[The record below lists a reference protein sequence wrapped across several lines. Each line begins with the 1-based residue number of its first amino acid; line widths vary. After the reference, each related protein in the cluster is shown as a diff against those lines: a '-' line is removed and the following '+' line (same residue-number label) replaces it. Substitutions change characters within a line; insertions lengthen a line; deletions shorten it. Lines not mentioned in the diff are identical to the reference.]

1 MKRANLEEPSNSS
14 STKRPAKD
22 TQASLEEHQPA
33 ATTSGEGSG
42 SQAPL
47 FDAEAHIRRR
57 QEGLEERMRRG
68 LQAAMRSN
76 LHMDLRNRLTAKE
89 QQVFELLLESAKSQ
103 EHGSTGNTVIRVAGG
118 WVRDKLLGLQN
129 HDIDVALD
137 DVSGLAFAQ
146 VVNAQLKAKGE
157 QTRTIGVIQANP
169 QQSKHL
175 ETATVKVLD
184 MPIDFVNL
192 RTESYAQDSRI
203 PEMEFGSAEEDAY
216 RRDFTINAL
225 FYNVN
230 TESVEDLTGDGLNDL
245 AQGIIRT
252 PLPPDVTFYDDPLR
266 VLRAVRFA
274 SRFGFDLAPAIA
286 SAAASDTIHT
296 ALIEKVRRERIGSEL
311 EGMLTGRNAR
321 PAVALSLL
329 HQLRLLPAV
338 FGTSCLQGF
347 MPMPP
352 FPDEGLD
359 WDSAACAVRWVS
371 WLIARKPDQS
381 QAAKP
386 AADQSDAV
394 QHAASSQPESVQ
406 PEGAEREASIA
417 GTPVIGAAA
426 IAKASKQTLSTVQP
440 ERPIAFLSAALLPV
454 MHMDAIPAEL
464 VELTGLEPRPH
475 LTRRQAAKG
484 MSMAQYVVKDGLKL
498 KAKYA
503 QVHKDCQVTS
513 GSDTW
518 HHFTHFALMSLHV
531 VCVCT
536 LVGSF
541 HSVLKPQTM
550 A

>member
-203 PEMEFGSAEEDAY
+203 PEVLVTLQVDMPNVLQLFERY
-216 RRDFTINAL
+216 DFQLIYVSLTTLKAL
-225 FYNVN
+225 LKSHV
-230 TESVEDLTGDGLNDL
+230 TQCRTSRTRCLSKL
-245 AQGIIRT
+245 A
-252 PLPPDVTFYDDPLR
+252 
-266 VLRAVRFA
+266 
-274 SRFGFDLAPAIA
+274 
-286 SAAASDTIHT
+286 
-296 ALIEKVRRERIGSEL
+296 
-311 EGMLTGRNAR
+311 
-321 PAVALSLL
+321 LL
-329 HQLRLLPAV
+329 
-338 FGTSCLQGF
+338 SCL
-347 MPMPP
+347 
-352 FPDEGLD
+352 LLLCVR
-359 WDSAACAVRWVS
+359 DSAAS
-371 WLIARKPDQS
+371 WK
-381 QAAKP
+381 
-386 AADQSDAV
+386 
-394 QHAASSQPESVQ
+394 
-406 PEGAEREASIA
+406 
-417 GTPVIGAAA
+417 
-426 IAKASKQTLSTVQP
+426 
-440 ERPIAFLSAALLPV
+440 
-454 MHMDAIPAEL
+454 
-464 VELTGLEPRPH
+464 
-475 LTRRQAAKG
+475 
-484 MSMAQYVVKDGLKL
+484 
-498 KAKYA
+498 
-503 QVHKDCQVTS
+503 
-513 GSDTW
+513 
-518 HHFTHFALMSLHV
+518 
-531 VCVCT
+531 
-536 LVGSF
+536 
-541 HSVLKPQTM
+541 
-550 A
+550 